1 MNKAGT
7 AAHGGKAPINASAA
21 SSLSP
26 LNVWALSFGCI
37 IGWGAFIM
45 PGSTLLPI
53 AGPVG
58 TIVAL
63 VLGGLA
69 MMAIAK
75 NIQYMANIYPDSGGA
90 FSYTKHTF
98 GYDHAFLCSWA
109 LVLAFIAVMW
119 ANATSIVL
127 MSRFLLGSIFQFGFH
142 YTVAGYD
149 VYLGE
154 IIVTLATLGI
164 FGLFS
169 LVRTHIVTAINTGF
183 AITLFAGV
191 LLCLFFVLTGMGD
204 THVSFDPPFQP
215 TGNPLVQV
223 MNIVT
228 LAPWAYVGFESV
240 TQSVDEFGFSHKR
253 LLLLMVAALACGIT
267 VYVCTTIISI
277 AGTPDSYANWA
288 AYIADLGNLS
298 GLAGL
303 PVFRA
308 LQQAVGGPGLV
319 LLSFVIMS
327 ALTTSLLGLY
337 RATSRLILVVAQDD
351 IIPSWFAKTNDE
363 GVPTNAIKFIMAIS
377 VVVPFVGRAAIGWI
391 VDVTSICA
399 TIAYCYVSAAT
410 FRVARERED
419 RPAMIVG
426 IIGFVVSAIF
436 FVLPL
441 IPNLWSVNALST
453 ESYLI
458 FAAWSIL
465 GLLFFRYIFQRDTSN
480 RFGKSTIV
488 WIAMLFIIF
497 YTSTMW
503 VRQAT
508 HGTTTEVMDNISDY
522 YMQEYAMHRV
532 EISNSTRK
540 AQREFLLRE
549 SSRTQSSLL
558 NNSLIQ
564 MLLVILSLGIMF
576 SIYALMRKREREHD
590 LSRMEAERNSAAK
603 TVFLSNMSHD
613 IRTPMNAIIG
623 YTNIAQRE
631 GTTLE
636 ETRGYLKKIDAS
648 SQHLLAL
655 INDVLEMSRIE
666 SGKMDL
672 EPVACDLC
680 ETMDE
685 VHDMFATQ
693 MAEKRIDF
701 TVDASDVRDRYVL
714 CDKNRLNRVL
724 LNLLSNAYKFTP
736 EDGTVSVRLLQVAD
750 SGAVQDDLAEEGE
763 TDGTSAESSQARG
776 RYELHVKDSGIGM
789 TPEFA
794 SRVFEAFERERN
806 STVSGIQGTG
816 LGMAITKSI
825 VDLMGGTI
833 DIDTAPGKGTEFIVH
848 VGFDLLDDEQIAAL
862 LPNQNGGDAQEV
874 DFTSK
879 HILLVE
885 DNDINL
891 EIAQFI
897 FEDLG
902 FEVTTAVNGQD
913 ALTKFEEAPTGTFDV
928 VLTDI
933 QMPVMDGYG
942 LAQHIREEPDATR
955 ANVPIVACSAN
966 AFEEDVQAS
975 LAAGMN
981 AHISK
986 PLDVNAVI
994 QTLSSVLR

>member
-1 MNKAGT
+1 MSALGT
-7 AAHGGKAPINASAA
+7 AAQHDGGPAST
-21 SSLSP
+21 SSANLSP
-26 LNVWALSFGCI
+26 LNVWALSFGCV
-37 IGWGAFIM
+37 IGWGAFVM

-69 MMAIAK
+69 MMIVAV
-75 NIQYMANIYPDSGGA
+75 NIQYMTNIYPDSGGT

-127 MSRFLLGSIFQFGFH
+127 MSRFLLGSVFQVGFH

-154 IIVTLATLGI
+154 ILVTLVTLGV
-164 FGLFS
+164 FGLLS
-169 LVRTHIVTAINTGF
+169 LARKRIVTAVNTGF
-183 AITLFAGV
+183 AITLFFGV
-191 LLCLFFVLTGMGD
+191 LLCFLFVLTSNQGA
-204 THVSFDPPFQP
+204 HVSLDPPFRSEGSP
-215 TGNPLVQV
+215 FAQV

-240 TQSVDEFGFSHKR
+240 THGVSEFSFSPKK
-253 LLLLMVAALACGIT
+253 LLPLMVLALVCGMT
-267 VYVCTTIISI
+267 VYICTTLISV
-277 AGTPDSYANWA
+277 AGTPESYVNWE
-288 AYIADLGNLS
+288 AYISDLGNLD
-298 GLAGL
+298 GLTGL
-303 PVFRA
+303 PVFHA
-308 LQQAVGGPGLV
+308 IQQAAGSSGLI
-319 LLSFVIMS
+319 LLAFVIIS
-327 ALTTSLLGLY
+327 ALATSLLGLY
-337 RATSRLILVVAQDD
+337 RATSRLILVIAQDE
-351 IIPSWFAKTNDE
+351 ILPSWLAKTNGE
-363 GVPTNAIKFIMAIS
+363 GVPTNAIKFIMAVS

-399 TIAYCYVSAAT
+399 SIAYCYISAAT
-410 FRVARERED
+410 FHVGRQRGQRA
-419 RPAMIVG
+419 AMVMG
-426 IIGFVVSAIF
+426 CLGMAVSAVF

-465 GLLFFRYIFQRDTSN
+465 GLLFFRYIFQRDHKS

-508 HGTTTEVMDNISDY
+508 HGTTTQVMDSISDF

-532 EISNSTRK
+532 DISNSDRED
-540 AQREFLLRE
+540 QRTFLLDE
-549 SSRTQSSLL
+549 SSRVQSSLL

-590 LSRMEAERNSAAK
+590 LSRLEAERNSAAK

-680 ETMDE
+680 LTMDE
-685 VHDMFATQ
+685 VRDMFATQ
-693 MAEKRIDF
+693 MAEKRIAF
-701 TVDASDVRDRYVL
+701 SVDSSDVADRYVL

-736 EDGTVSVRLLQVAD
+736 EGGTVTVRLLQVQPAD
-750 SGAVQDDLAEEGE
+750 PQENAGLAGAEG
-763 TDGTSAESSQARG
+763 DVAAQGH
-776 RYELHVKDSGIGM
+776 YELHVKDSGIGM

-794 SRVFEAFERERN
+794 ERVFEAFERERN
-806 STVSGIQGTG
+806 STVSGTQGTG

-833 DIDTAPGKGTEFIVH
+833 DIDTAPNQGTEFV
-848 VGFDLLDDEQIAAL
+848 VRVSFDLLDDDEVATL
-862 LPNQNGGDAQEV
+862 LPQHNAGDQQEV

-879 HILLVE
+879 HILVVE
-885 DNDINL
+885 DNDINR
-891 EIAQFI
+891 EIAEFI
-897 FEDLG
+897 LEDLG
-902 FEVTTAVNGQD
+902 FGVSSAADGQE
-913 ALTKFEEAPTGTFDV
+913 ALETYTKAAPGTFDV

-933 QMPVMDGYG
+933 QMPRMDGYE
-942 LAQHIREEPDATR
+942 LAHRIRELDDKQR
-955 ANVPIVACSAN
+955 ASVPIVACSAN

-975 LAAGMN
+975 LAAGMD
-981 AHISK
+981 AHLSK
-986 PLDVNAVI
+986 PLDVDIVI
-994 QTLSSVLR
+994 QVLSSVLQ